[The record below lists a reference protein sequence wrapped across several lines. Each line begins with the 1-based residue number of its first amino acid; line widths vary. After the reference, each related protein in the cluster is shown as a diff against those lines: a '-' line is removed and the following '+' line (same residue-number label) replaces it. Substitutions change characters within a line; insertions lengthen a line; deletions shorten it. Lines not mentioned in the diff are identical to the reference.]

1 MQKALIIHDFMLK
14 DKNLKGARL
23 LIYAL
28 VYSFCSI
35 DNSSNFFMR
44 FDKIAEFL
52 NIALS
57 SVYDNMSWLIDNKY
71 ICIKDDKYSLLDTN
85 CTPLLSVNEDTIK
98 IARYK
103 WVNR

>member
-1 MQKALIIHDFMLK
+1 MLK
-14 DKNLKGARL
+14 DKKLKGARL

-28 VYSFCSI
+28 VYNYCSI
-35 DNSSNFFMR
+35 DNSGKFFMR
-44 FDKIAEFL
+44 FERIADFL

-71 ICIKDDKYSLLDTN
+71 ICINDNKYQLVDTS
-85 CTPLLSVNEDTIK
+85 CTPLLSVNEETIK